1 MGIFSRFFAKRRT
14 TPHMPEIH
22 IEPFA
27 YNAGELVTP
36 ERAQT
41 YSAVYRSI
49 ALISQTIGYLP
60 WSVYRNM
67 EQQTGHPVHYLLHN
81 RPCKEMSAMS
91 FKETMLRDALA
102 WGNGYA
108 EIEFSRDGMPR
119 ALWHLMPSRV
129 VPFRDDDTKEIFY
142 RYYATSG
149 EVFDLPASRVFHL
162 KGLGDGIIGDSI
174 VGYAAKS
181 IAAAL
186 AAETT
191 NNTLLKNQ
199 LVPAG
204 IISHPGK
211 LSAEAAER
219 LKQQFAKKYMGSENA
234 GKPLLMEEGMTFT
247 PVTVKPEDAQFL
259 ESRRFSIEEIARW
272 FGVPLHKLA
281 DLEHATFSNIEHQS
295 QEFIN
300 DALMPWCKKLEE
312 EADYKLLHYTKASRD
327 LYTKIDARGLLRGD
341 NKSRMEY
348 YKGGVL
354 NGIFSI
360 NDVRAWEDLPA
371 IEGGDEHFVQAQMIP
386 VSMAAQGMG
395 QYADKSLDTQDAS
408 EKATEG
414 ANADEDDADTKEG
427 ENGPEN

>member
-1 MGIFSRFFAKRRT
+1 MGIFSKFFAKRRT
-14 TPHMPEIH
+14 TPYMPDIN

-27 YNAGELVTP
+27 FNAGELVTP
-36 ERAQT
+36 DRSQT
-41 YSAVYRSI
+41 YSAVYRAT

-60 WSVYRNM
+60 WSVFKDY
-67 EQQTGHPVHYLLHN
+67 ETQSTHPVHHLLHS
-81 RPCKEMSAMS
+81 RPCKEMSAMC
-91 FKETMLRDALA
+91 FKESMVRDALL

-108 EIEFSRDGMPR
+108 EIEFSRNGLPR
-119 ALWHLMPSRV
+119 ALWRLLPSRMQL
-129 VPFRDDDTKEIFY
+129 FRDEDTDEIFY
-142 RYYATSG
+142 RYFATSG
-149 EVFDLPASRVFHL
+149 TIYDLPASRIFHL
-162 KGLGDGIIGDSI
+162 KGLGDGIVGDSI

-204 IISHPGK
+204 IITHPGR
-211 LSAEAAER
+211 LSEEAAER
-219 LKQQFAKKYMGSENA
+219 LKQQFASKYMGSENA

-247 PVTVKPEDAQFL
+247 PVTIRPEDAQFL
-259 ESRRFSIEEIARW
+259 ETRRFGIEEVSRW

-295 QEFIN
+295 QEFVN

-312 EADYKLLHYTKASRD
+312 EADYKLLRD
-327 LYTKIDARGLLRGD
+327 NANGLYTKIDARGLLRGD

-360 NDVRAWEDLPA
+360 NDCRAWEDLPP
-371 IEGGDEHFVQAQMIP
+371 IDGGDEHFLQAQMIP
-386 VSMAAQGMG
+386 VSMAAEGFAE
-395 QYADKSLDTQDAS
+395 YNRNLPKPSLDT
-408 EKATEG
+408 EETE
-414 ANADEDDADTKEG
+414 EEDTKEAEDG
-427 ENGPEN
+427 SEN

>member
-1 MGIFSRFFAKRRT
+1 MGLFSKFFAKRRT
-14 TPHMPEIH
+14 TPYMPDIN

-36 ERAQT
+36 DRSQT
-41 YSAVYRSI
+41 YSAVYRAT

-60 WSVYRNM
+60 WSVFRNY
-67 EQQTGHPVHYLLHN
+67 ETQTTHPVHHILHS

-91 FKETMLRDALA
+91 FKEAMVRDALL

-108 EIEFSRDGMPR
+108 EIEFSRNGQPR
-119 ALWHLMPSRV
+119 ALWRLLPSRMQL
-129 VPFRDDDTKEIFY
+129 FRHEETNDIWY
-142 RYYATSG
+142 RYFATSG
-149 EVFDLPASRVFHL
+149 TIYELPQNQIFHL
-162 KGLGDGIIGDSI
+162 KGLGDGIVGDSI

-204 IISHPGK
+204 IITHPGK

-219 LKQQFAKKYMGSENA
+219 LKQQFANKYMGSENA

-247 PVTVKPEDAQFL
+247 PVTIRPEDAQFL
-259 ESRRFSIEEIARW
+259 ETRRFSIEEISRW

-295 QEFIN
+295 QEFVN

-312 EADYKLLHYTKASRD
+312 EADYKLLRD
-327 LYTKIDARGLLRGD
+327 NENGLYTKIDARGLLRGD

-360 NDVRAWEDLPA
+360 NDVRGWEDLPP
-371 IEGGDEHFVQAQMIP
+371 IDGGDEHFVQAQMIP
-386 VSMAAQGMG
+386 VSMAAEGF
-395 QYADKSLDTQDAS
+395 
-408 EKATEG
+408 TEYDRNL
-414 ANADEDDADTKEG
+414 APKPAETDETDADEEDTKEG
-427 ENGPEN
+427 ENGPES